1 MGLASGPAY
10 GPPPPF
16 HKQPDQLALG
26 RAARIYAPRA
36 ALHQLARDK
45 LSDRTHGRPP
55 PIRTAK
61 SGRARHI
68 RHARDELDLGLLPRK
83 RAAGRRTRSGVPC
96 LAVPRSPFFL
106 ASIFRRRRDDPAGGA
121 RINALCVRAPEGVR

>member
-16 HKQPDQLALG
+16 HEQPDQLALG

-45 LSDRTHGRPP
+45 LSDWTHGRPP

-61 SGRARHI
+61 SGRARHV
-68 RHARDELDLGLLPRK
+68 RHAHDELDLGLLPSK
-83 RAAGRRTRSGVPC
+83 RAAGRRTGMRLPC
-96 LAVPRSPFFL
+96 LAVTRCTFFQR
-106 ASIFRRRRDDPAGGA
+106 SIFRRR
-121 RINALCVRAPEGVR
+121 